1 MEGSA
6 HLQPWAGFFP
16 NDAFSDPGFLHLTA
30 TVSET
35 FIANSDNFQEAFG
48 HNELIHFYVHAD
60 YLHYCIFP
68 VLPVN
73 ADDSVEDMELI
84 VLKNSDQA
92 KRDFKAL
99 QLCLDSDNPHKTIV
113 CKALAHRFLT
123 DMLGMLSA
131 AQLACLL
138 PADWLPGKASIS
150 YYLEANYTRKMT
162 VEQLGAAMGQS
173 LSTFKRNFAGLY
185 ETTPMEWLIRR
196 RLEYAY
202 FLVRYSDYSIAAFT
216 VLCGFGGMSHFA
228 KSYKAE
234 FGYPPLKSK
243 VQLESQAATIKSK
256 RA

>member
-1 MEGSA
+1 MEGLA
-6 HLQPWAGFFP
+6 HIQPWADFFP
-16 NDAFSDPGFLHLTA
+16 NDEFSDSGFLHLTA

-35 FIANSDNFQEAFG
+35 FVTPSENFQEAFG

-60 YLHYCIFP
+60 YLHHCIFP

-73 ADDSVEDMELI
+73 ADDSVADIGLI
-84 VLKNSDQA
+84 VLKNTGQA
-92 KRDFKAL
+92 KMDFKAL
-99 QLCLDSDNPHKTIV
+99 QLCLESDNTHKAII
-113 CKALAHRFLT
+113 CRALAHRFLA

-131 AQLACLL
+131 AQLACSL
-138 PADWLPGKASIS
+138 PADWSPVEGSIS
-150 YYLEANYTRKMT
+150 YYLEGNYTRKMT

-202 FLVRYSDYSIAAFT
+202 FLVRYSDYSIAAIT

-243 VQLESQAATIKSK
+243 SIELNSAV
-256 RA
+256 